1 MAARHRPHPWTSQSL
16 PHSGILDRASPP
28 KGGILNAAKIY
39 QRLHRSRGSE
49 KGRKGLPRARRWRPG
64 GLVLALHTSST
75 SRSAPDAGGARD
87 GQDRGRLCL
96 WIFWLNLPGGA
107 PRWRSS
113 PRRSR

>member
-1 MAARHRPHPWTSQSL
+1 MAARHRPHPWASQSL

-39 QRLHRSRGSE
+39 QRLHRSRASE
-49 KGRKGLPRARRWRPG
+49 KGLKGLPRARRRRLG

-75 SRSAPDAGGARD
+75 SRTLRTRGGARD